1 MRRSVVPAS
10 PGTCLGIFGSPRL
23 LPSHEVPLAS
33 LTRLALKSNAQGKL
47 TLKGVEEE
55 GTDLLNFP
63 GLLSPPFPSGLGTKA
78 GAFDL

>member
-23 LPSHEVPLAS
+23 LPSHEVPPAS
-33 LTRLALKSNAQGKL
+33 LTRPALKPNVQGKL
-47 TLKGVEEE
+47 TVKGVEEK

-63 GLLSPPFPSGLGTKA
+63 GLLSPPLPSGLGTKA
-78 GAFDL
+78 GADL